1 MPRNITV
8 TFDDGSTHV
17 YKNAPDNLT
26 PDQVS
31 ARAQQEFGRSV
42 ASLDGGK
49 KSAEAGMFDGVISAA
64 KNIGT
69 GLAKGFGGLAT
80 MAGDAFADDPQTRM
94 AVAAAGGKQP
104 KVGDVSRMVAG
115 MGYQPKTAPERY
127 QQSIAAGVG
136 GAMFPGPGVVSAPIK
151 QMAIGGSAGLGAEV
165 GSQLSGGNPIAGL
178 AGGLLGGVGMGAVT
192 SMRKNSQTL
201 AREALEG
208 VDPRDLER
216 ARINQ
221 IRGKKAGVPLNLS
234 QAMEKPSNIDTIV
247 EALANSRNG
256 KKVTQ
261 QLRDQP
267 KQVGVEIEGQMLKL
281 PGVVRAPQTVANN
294 AQEVA
299 TKVIGGATKGRTE
312 LWSSTFTKVRDGMK
326 DSANAATQ
334 MAEARLGKMRGRLA
348 QAQQLEAAKVSKPPT
363 VAIPTGVGATRSGI
377 LLDDVGRG
385 QAAMNV
391 IDSNAG
397 RNSLEAN
404 ASGILGPDGRPLV
417 APPKAGMLEGFESDV
432 RQAETGLKAAQ
443 TAEANVGQ
451 VPQEAVARAYKRLSE
466 EAERNVNTGT
476 GAAILDLRNKLI
488 NGEQGYITDGS
499 QLNNILKD
507 VTTKLKTPAL
517 NTPGVDAGG
526 AKYIG
531 GLVNELREGWGQA
544 FAPIREANAV
554 FKQQTDDVVNPLK
567 KGIVGDIAGRRGAVP
582 DAQAVKTKLASLFD
596 AGTVPGAKS
605 SDILKMEKA
614 FREVPQG
621 EGGISGSA
629 AYQDAVKSWMAGK
642 VSSAN
647 QLEGNRIDPNV
658 AGNLEKIFRG
668 NDTKAQGFRDMLVG
682 LARSEG
688 KPDSAY
694 VKGMENFLKVTSMAA
709 RRPERVQGLSVSG
722 ANQIA
727 GETLATQKGQTSWS
741 PMRNLLIRWS
751 ERVNADAYKE
761 MDRLLTSPE
770 GVGMLQKLAKTPP
783 TSPAAQTAVATFL
796 GTNAAM
802 LDEAGAMPQ
811 PEE

>member
-8 TFDDGSTHV
+8 TFDDGTTHV
-17 YKNAPDNLT
+17 YRNAPDNLT

-31 ARAQQEFGRSV
+31 ARAQSEFGKSV
-42 ASLDGGK
+42 TGLDGGK
-49 KSAEAGMFDGVISAA
+49 KASESGMFDGVIDTV

-104 KVGDVSRMVAG
+104 KVGDVSRMVSG

-178 AGGLLGGVGMGAVT
+178 AGGLIGGGVAGVAANLKG
-192 SMRKNSQTL
+192 NSPAL
-201 AREALEG
+201 AREALQG

-216 ARINQ
+216 AKINQ
-221 IRGKKAGVPLNLS
+221 FRAQKAGVPINLS
-234 QAMEKPSNIDTIV
+234 QAMEKPSNIDAIV

-267 KQVGVEIEGQMLKL
+267 KQVGVEIENQMLKL
-281 PGVVRAPQTVANN
+281 PGAVRAPQTVANN

-299 TKVIGGATKGRTE
+299 TKVVEGAKKSRTE
-312 LWSSTFTKVRDGMK
+312 AWSSTFTKVREGMEN
-326 DSANAATQ
+326 SANAATQ
-334 MAEARLGKMRGRLA
+334 MAEARLGKMKGRLT
-348 QAQQLEAAKVSKPPT
+348 QAQQLEASKIPKPPT

-377 LLDDVGRG
+377 LLDDAGRG

-404 ASGILGPDGRPLV
+404 ASGILGSDGRPLV
-417 APPKAGMLEGFESDV
+417 TPPKAGMLEGFEADV
-432 RQAETGLKAAQ
+432 QQAQAGLKAAQ

-451 VPQEAVARAYKRLSE
+451 VPQEAVSKAFQRLTQ
-466 EAERNVNTGT
+466 EAEKNVNTGV
-476 GAAILDLRNKLI
+476 GNAILDLRNKLI
-488 NGEQGYITDGS
+488 NGEQGYITDGA

-507 VTTKLKTPAL
+507 VTTKLKTPTL

-567 KGIVGDIAGRRGAVP
+567 KSVVGDIAGRRGAVP
-582 DAQAVKTKLASLFD
+582 DAQAVKTKLTTLFD

-614 FREVPQG
+614 FRTVP
-621 EGGISGSA
+621 EGPEGLSGSA

-642 VSSAN
+642 VSSAS
-647 QLEGNRIDPNV
+647 QMEGGRIDPNV
-658 AGNLEKIFRG
+658 AANLEKIFRG
-668 NDTKAQGFRDMLVG
+668 DDTKAQGFRDMLVG

-688 KPDSAY
+688 KPDASY

-709 RRPERVQGLSVSG
+709 RRPARVQGLSTGG
-722 ANQIA
+722 AAEIA
-727 GETLATQKGQTSWS
+727 GQTLATQNGQTSWS

-770 GVGMLQKLAKTPP
+770 GVDMLQKLAKTPP

-796 GTNAAM
+796 GTNASM
-802 LDEAGAMPQ
+802 LDEQGQQ
-811 PEE
+811 PPEQ